1 MNPLKHTSII
11 VKACVLMLLTF
22 LPLGNLMYDLIK
34 DKNALIQ
41 FSQSEY
47 DGDQIVALARDV
59 VLNTADAR
67 SKALNGK
74 VETRGIQDSFE
85 SLKKA
90 GSNSPYVTPATL
102 QATEEIIKTS
112 LSGRDHDDA
121 INQLLV
127 LIGEVADKSNL
138 TLDPDV
144 DTYYLMDA
152 VTVKLPGLVKVLS
165 EMHSVASAAV
175 TAGALTSD
183 QRIQLFVLKG
193 SYLDAAGALATGRDK
208 SFAGTA
214 DNQLK
219 PNSEAAY
226 KTALEESASFFNH
239 IERDLLAGEYRGSS
253 MAELNSEYE
262 AALHANAALWQ
273 KTQSELD
280 RLIQKR
286 IKGFEDR
293 KLNSI
298 LVTIVMVSI
307 TMIILLLIT
316 SSITKPLL
324 RVMKSLEALSK
335 GETEVTVPDLDR
347 RDEMGALA
355 RATDLLRKEVA
366 GAFSLK
372 QMVEYMPT
380 SVLMADARNGFKISF
395 ANRTAKTTLKSVE
408 HSLPMAVEQIV
419 GQTPE
424 FLSANGEEQRQA
436 LAHPENLPRRERTKI
451 GNEVFDI
458 TTSAINSR
466 KGDYIGAMITWALAT
481 KQAEFADSIEK
492 TVSAAVQE
500 VAGSVTQIGDGA
512 KSLHRVADETKQ
524 LSTAVAAAS
533 AQAAQTSSQV
543 AASAEELTA
552 SISEISSKL
561 QASSR
566 VATEAT
572 NKGQAIDQS
581 MKSLAEKAARVS
593 EVVNV
598 ITGIAEQTN
607 LLALNATIEA
617 ARAGEAGKG
626 FAVVASEVKG
636 LANQTAKATEE
647 VTTQITEMQAATTLA
662 VDSVREIMGILN
674 EISAHTTAVAAAVE
688 EQSAATNE
696 IARNIAQ
703 TATGTQEISQ
713 NIVSVEQGAEDTG
726 KTSQQ
731 VKDTVTALT
740 GQISTLQEKI
750 GEFLKSMRSAA

>member
-1 MNPLKHTSII
+1 MQKTL
-11 VKACVLMLLTF
+11 
-22 LPLGNLMYDLIK
+22 
-34 DKNALIQ
+34 
-41 FSQSEY
+41 
-47 DGDQIVALARDV
+47 
-59 VLNTADAR
+59 
-67 SKALNGK
+67 
-74 VETRGIQDSFE
+74 
-85 SLKKA
+85 A
-90 GSNSPYVTPATL
+90 GS
-102 QATEEIIKTS
+102 
-112 LSGRDHDDA
+112 DHDNA

-127 LIGEVADKSNL
+127 LIGEVADRSNL

-144 DTYYLMDA
+144 DTYYIMDA
-152 VTVKLPGLVKVLS
+152 VTVKLPSLTKVLS
-165 EMHSVASAAV
+165 EMHNVASAAI
-175 TAGALTSD
+175 TAGALTNE

-193 SYLDAAGALATGRDK
+193 SFMDATSGIATGRDK

-214 DNQLK
+214 DDKLK
-219 PNSEAAY
+219 ANAEAAY
-226 KTALEESASFFNH
+226 KEGLDKSLAFFNS
-239 IERDLLAGEYRGSS
+239 IEQNMLQGDYHAISRD
-253 MAELNSEYE
+253 ELNGKYD
-262 AALHANAALWQ
+262 AALNATSGLWQ
-273 KTQSELD
+273 KAQSELD

-286 IKGFEDR
+286 IQGFEDR
-293 KLNSI
+293 KLGSI
-298 LVTIVMVSI
+298 LVTILLVSI
-307 TMIILLLIT
+307 TMIILFMIT
-316 SSITKPLL
+316 SSINGPLL
-324 RVMKSLEALSK
+324 KVMKSLEALAK
-335 GETEVTVPDLDR
+335 GETDIAVPGLDR

-355 RATDLLRKEVA
+355 RATELLRKEV
-366 GAFSLK
+366 GEAFSLK

-380 SVLMADARNGFKISF
+380 SVLLADAKNGFKISF
-395 ANRTAKTTLKSVE
+395 VNRTAKSTLK
-408 HSLPMAVEQIV
+408 AVERNLPTTVEQLV
-419 GQTPE
+419 GSTTE
-424 FLSANGEEQRQA
+424 FLSVNGDQQQKA
-436 LAHPENLPRRERTKI
+436 LAQPENLPRRERTKI
-451 GNEVFDI
+451 GNEIFDI
-458 TTSAINSR
+458 TTSAINGR
-466 KGDYIGAMITWALAT
+466 KGDYMGAMITWTLAT
-481 KQAEFADSIEK
+481 KQTEFADSIEK

-512 KSLHRVADETKQ
+512 KTLHRVADETKQ

-713 NIVSVEQGAEDTG
+713 NIVSVESGAEDTG

-740 GQISTLQEKI
+740 GQIGNLQEKI
-750 GEFLKSMRSAA
+750 GEFLKSMRNAA